1 MFYINNHDDDDDNNN
16 NNNNNFQWTNQ
27 LRAPSYHKVQS
38 QEYEILEDNPASQP
52 SSRGS
57 ISFLGKKNSNVAFCS
72 RDSSPPLLFR
82 IALAAL
88 SLTLNK
94 NFHYCMSQA
103 ESSLLHR

>member
-1 MFYINNHDDDDDNNN
+1 MFYINNHDDDDDDNNN

-57 ISFLGKKNSNVAFCS
+57 ISSRQKEFKRGILFKRFFTTSAF
-72 RDSSPPLLFR
+72 P
-82 IALAAL
+82 
-88 SLTLNK
+88 
-94 NFHYCMSQA
+94 YCPCCP
-103 ESSLLHR
+103 

>member
-52 SSRGS
+52 RSRGS
-57 ISFLGKKNSNVAFCS
+57 ISPRQKEFKRGILFKEILHHLCFSVL
-72 RDSSPPLLFR
+72 PLLP
-82 IALAAL
+82 LA
-88 SLTLNK
+88 
-94 NFHYCMSQA
+94 
-103 ESSLLHR
+103 